1 MGYKLYAELLTL
13 RRSSIGELQLPD
25 IDNALGCELENF
37 SNSSIQIRSTCNWLG
52 KCSFNKNNEAT
63 ISLPDLLNFFGTR
76 MHLLNLLSIVYLG
89 VQQSLQRPS
98 LAITASTE
106 DPVQGAGLDLSCQLV
121 GGEVRG
127 SALSWHKVG
136 SQLASN
142 VFTRGNLLRY

>member
-1 MGYKLYAELLTL
+1 MT
-13 RRSSIGELQLPD
+13 
-25 IDNALGCELENF
+25 
-37 SNSSIQIRSTCNWLG
+37 
-52 KCSFNKNNEAT
+52 
-63 ISLPDLLNFFGTR
+63 DLFNFFGSR
-76 MHLLNLLSIVYLG
+76 MHLLNILFVVYLG

-142 VFTRGNLLRY
+142 VFTRGNLLRYSEREGIVYKIF

>member
-1 MGYKLYAELLTL
+1 MLSAVNRKTFQIKMQKAFKYPVTGLD
-13 RRSSIGELQLPD
+13 SVHSIKIMRQQSH
-25 IDNALGCELENF
+25 C
-37 SNSSIQIRSTCNWLG
+37 R
-52 KCSFNKNNEAT
+52 
-63 ISLPDLLNFFGTR
+63 DLFNFFGNR
-76 MHLLNLLSIVYLG
+76 MHLLNLLFVVYLG